1 MAFSISQEPIPLK
14 VDADGVVRIGGTRVT
29 LDTVVYAFRQGAT
42 AEEILQQYSSL
53 QLADIYSAIGYYL
66 CRQSEVEAYLRE
78 REQQAEVVRAQYS
91 QPVDVQ
97 GLRERLLARRPAAR
111 EEEFRTMAQLWSEY
125 VRARLELQQAN
136 FLRSYKSAEADLA
149 EWLVKDVFRGQLVP
163 NKSNPAYDVV
173 ANDMRIEVKSISKML
188 GNKNGYKIKERDKEN
203 SPNTGATHYAFVF
216 FRDFMPD
223 AIFLV
228 PESFVRSFPRPQ
240 IRRADLE
247 ARSEFRVE
255 ADLTPFKQVA
265 SAWRWQE
272 SA

>member
-1 MAFSISQEPIPLK
+1 MAFSIVEEPIPLK
-14 VDADGVVRIGGTRVT
+14 VDVDGVVRVGGTRVT
-29 LDTVVYAFRQGAT
+29 LDTVVYAFKQGAT
-42 AEEILQQYSSL
+42 AEEIMQQYPSL

-66 CRQSEVEAYLRE
+66 RRQSEVEAYLRE
-78 REQQAEVVRAQYS
+78 REQQAEEVKAKYS

-111 EEEFRTMAQLWSEY
+111 EEGFRRMAQLWSEY
-125 VRARLELQQAN
+125 VRTRLDRQQAN

-149 EWLVKDVFRGQLVP
+149 EWLVVDVFRGQLVT

-173 ANDMRIEVKSISKML
+173 ADDMRIEVKSINKKK
-188 GNKNGYKIKERDKEN
+188 GNRNGYKIDETDREN
-203 SPNTGATHYAFVF
+203 SPDTGATHYAFVYF
-216 FRDFMPD
+216 KDFMPD
-223 AIFLV
+223 VIFLV
-228 PESFVRSFPRPQ
+228 PESFVRSFSRPQ

-247 ARSEFRVE
+247 ARPEFRVE

-265 SAWRWQE
+265 SVWSLQE